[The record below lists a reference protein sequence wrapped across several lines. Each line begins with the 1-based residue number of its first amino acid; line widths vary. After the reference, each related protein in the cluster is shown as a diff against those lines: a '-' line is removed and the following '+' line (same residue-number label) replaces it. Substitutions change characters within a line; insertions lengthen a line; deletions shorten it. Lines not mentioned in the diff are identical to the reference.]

1 MFTFTFQ
8 YAKMI
13 IIFLRKE
20 LKNMKPE
27 KKLPLYGPELSEKD
41 YEAIKISEAQI
52 ERGEVIKLD
61 EAFKLLGKKYSKQ

>member
-1 MFTFTFQ
+1 
-8 YAKMI
+8 
-13 IIFLRKE
+13 
-20 LKNMKPE
+20 MKPE

-52 ERGEVIKLD
+52 ERGEVIELD